1 MIVVMAVGM
10 FFLRLVPMRMVAVI
24 LFVVRGTV
32 IMAMVVSTA

>member
-24 LFVVRGTV
+24 LFVVRV

>member
-24 LFVVRGTV
+24 LFVHGTV